1 MVTNQ
6 WHGQWLLVAWWVTT
20 QTTSLTVAWLPYH
33 SAHKHFIHPLVLLKL
48 KLETIFGCWWQNFDL
63 GDIFWTM
70 DVGDQNDQNC
80 HQHIPYPT
88 SVTNIDVTLT
98 RPWIGRGRQFLIFI
112 GRPRRKTWTGTM
124 TFDENDFWKT
134 DALVLLMARE
144 VLVTVKLLKLNCYQL
159 RVTNMR
165 MSRISLS
172 PNFPEFLVLGRRSVL
187 RKPDMK

>member
-1 MVTNQ
+1 MSGFRRTERRQRTRTSQDEGLLEVRWQLYSWHRHVGDSKLVTIC
-6 WHGQWLLVAWWVTT
+6 W
-20 QTTSLTVAWLPYH
+20 
-33 SAHKHFIHPLVLLKL
+33 
-48 KLETIFGCWWQNFDL
+48 CWWQNFDL
-63 GDIFWTM
+63 GDIFWIM